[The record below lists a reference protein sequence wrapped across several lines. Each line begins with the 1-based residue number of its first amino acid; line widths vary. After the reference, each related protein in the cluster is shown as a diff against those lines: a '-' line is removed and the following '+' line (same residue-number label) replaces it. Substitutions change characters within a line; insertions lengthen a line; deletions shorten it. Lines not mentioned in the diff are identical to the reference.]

1 MARDGRIHPAYAPTA
16 KLGAETPQRVSG
28 MARAS
33 YRPFDDSVLWWLR
46 VDVRERTRRAGR
58 DPPKN
63 ALRGVGVDGGGRG
76 VAVDDCRGGGSRP
89 SGIMTKR
96 ESTRRKT
103 PRISQLAACWLL
115 LSSYCSVPS
124 SCLVAV
130 FVAVPA

>member
-76 VAVDDCRGGGSRP
+76 VAVDGCGGVGSRP
-89 SGIMTKR
+89 SGRMTR
-96 ESTRRKT
+96 EESARSKT

-115 LSSYCSVPS
+115 LSSYCPVS
-124 SCLVAV
+124 SACLVPV
-130 FVAVPA
+130 FVAVSA